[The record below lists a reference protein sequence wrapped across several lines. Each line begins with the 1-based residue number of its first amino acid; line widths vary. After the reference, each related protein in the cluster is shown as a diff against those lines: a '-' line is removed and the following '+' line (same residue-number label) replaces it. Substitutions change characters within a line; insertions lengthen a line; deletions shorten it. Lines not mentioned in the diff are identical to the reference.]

1 MLRINALI
9 ICAAL
14 FAAAATASAGE
25 VALGSG
31 AGTEAGPHLD
41 VDTHIPMGPILLT
54 SFSVAIVAVGAGFG
68 WEAHQDYDT
77 WKQARDTGD
86 PNGDMHSIADD
97 VHTHSI
103 AADVLMF
110 GGAAA
115 AIVGIVWW
123 IGAAKHAKAE
133 RARPA
138 AVSFRPVL
146 GPAQAG
152 AVIDF

>member
-9 ICAAL
+9 VCAAL
-14 FAAAATASAGE
+14 FLAAATATAGE
-25 VALGSG
+25 VALASD
-31 AGTEAGPHLD
+31 AGAGPHLA

-54 SFSVAIVAVGAGFG
+54 SFSLAIVAVGAGFG
-68 WEAHQDYDT
+68 WEAHQDYDN

-86 PNGDMHSIADD
+86 PNGDMHGIADD
-97 VHTHSI
+97 VHAHSI

-133 RARPA
+133 RALPA
-138 AVSFRPVL
+138 AVAFHPVI
-146 GPAQAG
+146 GPMQAG